1 MKTIKTLLVA
11 VATLTIGVVAN
22 AQELKFG
29 HIDSQSVL
37 ANMPDKLAAEKQLQD
52 EATKLEEQLKIMS
65 NDLQQKYDEYIT
77 KRDSLPELIRATKE
91 KEIQDADQRIQSY
104 RQMAQQSLAQK
115 EQQLLGPIIEK
126 VQKAI
131 DEVGKENGF
140 VYIFELGSQIILYN
154 SQQSVDVGPLVKAKL
169 GF

>member
-11 VATLTIGVVAN
+11 VATLAIGVVAN

>member
-1 MKTIKTLLVA
+1 MKTLKTLLIA
-11 VATLTIGVVAN
+11 IAALTLTIAAN

-29 HIDSQSVL
+29 HINSQEVL
-37 ANMPDKLAAEKQLQD
+37 ADMPDKLTAEKTLQD
-52 EATKLEEQLKIMS
+52 EASKLEEQLKIMS
-65 NDLQQKYDEYIT
+65 NDLQQKYEEYIN

-131 DEVGKENGF
+131 DEVGTENGF
-140 VYIFELGSQIILYN
+140 VYIFDLGSQIILYN
-154 SQQSVDVGPLVKAKL
+154 SPQSVDVAPLVKAKL
-169 GF
+169 GY

>member
-11 VATLTIGVVAN
+11 VVMITLGVTTN

-29 HIDSQSVL
+29 HIDTQTLL
-37 ANMPDKLAAEKQLQD
+37 ADMPEKLAAEKTLQD
-52 EATKLEEQLKIMS
+52 EATKLEEQLQRMT
-65 NDLQQKYDEYIT
+65 NELQQKYNEYIT
-77 KRDSLPELIRATKE
+77 KRDSLPELIKATKE
-91 KEIQDADQRIQSY
+91 KEIQDDDQRLQSF

-115 EQQLLGPIIEK
+115 EQQLLTPIIEK

-131 DEVGKENGF
+131 DEVGA
-140 VYIFELGSQIILYN
+140 ELGLVYVFDMGSQVILYK
-154 SQQSVDVGPLVKAKL
+154 SEQSTDIAPFVKKKL

>member
-1 MKTIKTLLVA
+1 MKTLKALFVV
-11 VATLTIGVVAN
+11 VATMMIGISAN

-29 HIDSQSVL
+29 HIETQTLL
-37 ANMPDKLAAEKQLQD
+37 ADLPDKVAAEKTLQD
-52 EATKLEEQLKIMS
+52 EAAKLEEQLKIMS
-65 NDLQQKYDEYIT
+65 NDLQAKYEEYVA

-115 EQQLLGPIIEK
+115 EQQLLTPIIEK

-131 DEVGKENGF
+131 NEVGVENGF
-140 VYIFELGSQIILYN
+140 VYIFDLGSQVILYH
-154 SQQSVDVGPLVKAKL
+154 SAKSVDVAPLVRAKL
-169 GF
+169 GL

>member
-11 VATLTIGVVAN
+11 VATLAIGVMVN

-131 DEVGKENGF
+131 DEGGKENGF

>member
-11 VATLTIGVVAN
+11 VATLAIGVMAN

>member
-1 MKTIKTLLVA
+1 MKTLKTILLV
-11 VATLTIGVVAN
+11 VSTMMIGVVAN

-29 HIDSQSVL
+29 HVDSQALL
-37 ANMPDKLAAEKQLQD
+37 ANMPDKLAAEKTLQD
-52 EATKLEEQLKIMS
+52 EASKLEEQLKIMS
-65 NDLQQKYDEYIT
+65 ADLEQKYNEYIS

-131 DEVGKENGF
+131 NEVGTESGL
-140 VYIFELGSQIILYN
+140 VYIFDLGTQVILYH
-154 SQQSVDVGPLVKAKL
+154 SSQSVDVAPLVKAKL

>member
-1 MKTIKTLLVA
+1 MKTLKTLLIA
-11 VATLTIGVVAN
+11 IAALTLTIAAN

-29 HIDSQSVL
+29 HINSQEVL
-37 ANMPDKLAAEKQLQD
+37 ADMPDKLAAEKTLQD
-52 EATKLEEQLKIMS
+52 EASKLEEQLKIMS
-65 NDLQQKYDEYIT
+65 NDLQQKYEEYIN

-131 DEVGKENGF
+131 DEVGTENGF
-140 VYIFELGSQIILYN
+140 VYIFDLGSQIILYN
-154 SQQSVDVGPLVKAKL
+154 SPQSVDVAPLVKAKL
-169 GF
+169 GY

>member
-1 MKTIKTLLVA
+1 MKTLKTLLIA
-11 VATLTIGVVAN
+11 IAALTLTVAAN

-29 HIDSQSVL
+29 HINSQEVL
-37 ANMPDKLAAEKQLQD
+37 ADMPDKLAAEKTLQD
-52 EATKLEEQLKIMS
+52 EALKLEEQLKIMS
-65 NDLQQKYDEYIT
+65 NDLQQKYEEYIN

-131 DEVGKENGF
+131 DEVGTENGF
-140 VYIFELGSQIILYN
+140 VYIFDLGSQIILYN
-154 SQQSVDVGPLVKAKL
+154 SPQSVDVAPLVKAKL
-169 GF
+169 GY

>member
-1 MKTIKTLLVA
+1 MKTLKTLLIA
-11 VATLTIGVVAN
+11 IAALTLTVAAN

-29 HIDSQSVL
+29 HINSQEVL
-37 ANMPDKLAAEKQLQD
+37 ADMPDKLAAEKTLQD
-52 EATKLEEQLKIMS
+52 EASKLEEQLKIMS
-65 NDLQQKYDEYIT
+65 NDLQQKYEEYIN

-131 DEVGKENGF
+131 DEVGTENGF
-140 VYIFELGSQIILYN
+140 VYIFDLGSQIILYN
-154 SQQSVDVGPLVKAKL
+154 SPQSVDVAPLVKAKL
-169 GF
+169 GY